1 MLLAASVMWPATV
14 VAQTAGPPLVLEAKI
29 PLGDVSGRIDHLSID
44 LKRQRLFVA
53 ELGNNSLGVVDLAA
67 GKVLRRISGLS
78 EPQGVAYVPFADS
91 VYVANAGD
99 GSVRVL
105 RGDDLAPIGR
115 VELGDDADNVRV
127 DAQHNRVL
135 VGYGKG
141 AIAVIDPASRTKT
154 DDLRIKGHPEGFQ
167 IDETG
172 TQVFVN
178 VPDARDI
185 EVVDLATGATRSL
198 PTGDLRSNFPMA
210 IDHDAHRVLVVFRS
224 PPTLMA
230 LSSQDGRVVA
240 KLETCGDADDV
251 FVDAKRRRVYVSCGE
266 GIVDVLEQ
274 REDGYGR
281 LARVPTV
288 SGARTSLFVPEL
300 DRLYVAVRAQSNE
313 PAAVW
318 VFRPAPR
325 ARQGVL
331 RHWRRRPL
339 LPAGAA
345 HRRPTV

>member
-1 MLLAASVMWPATV
+1 M
-14 VAQTAGPPLVLEAKI
+14 
-29 PLGDVSGRIDHLSID
+29 
-44 LKRQRLFVA
+44 
-53 ELGNNSLGVVDLAA
+53 VDLGA
-67 GKVLRRISGLS
+67 GKVLRTITGLK
-78 EPQGVAYVPFADS
+78 EPQGVAYVGFADS
-91 VYVANAGD
+91 IYVANASD
-99 GSVRVL
+99 GSVWVL

-115 VELGDDADNVRV
+115 IELGDDADNVRV
-127 DAQHNRVL
+127 DAQRSRVL

-141 AIAVIDPASRTKT
+141 ALAVIDPASRTKT
-154 DDLRIKGHPEGFQ
+154 ADIRLKGHPEGFQ

-185 EVVDLATGATRSL
+185 EVVDLATGANQSL

-210 IDHDAHRVLVVFRS
+210 IDRDAHRVLVVFRS
-224 PPTLMA
+224 PPTLVA
-230 LSSQDGRVVA
+230 LSSQDGNVAA

-266 GIVDVLEQ
+266 GVVDVLEQ
-274 REDGYGR
+274 REAGYGR

-288 SGARTSLFVPEL
+288 SGARTSLFVSEL

-318 VFRPAPR
+318 VFRPAP
-325 ARQGVL
+325 
-331 RHWRRRPL
+331 
-339 LPAGAA
+339 
-345 HRRPTV
+345 